1 MNILVCGTR
10 EKLTQEQ
17 QNTVIDVL
25 RHYHTHDP
33 QNGMVLIEG
42 GATGVDSFAYGC
54 AHGWGW
60 GTRRFPADWTTFG
73 NAAGPIRNQ
82 QMLDENDVD
91 LVLAFPGPESRGTW
105 DMVERAV
112 KNRIPVRVY
121 PLG

>member
-10 EKLTQEQ
+10 EHLDIDQRAIIRRIMLGEAKGPM
-17 QNTVIDVL
+17 VI
-25 RHYHTHDP
+25 
-33 QNGMVLIEG
+33 IEG
-42 GATGVDSFAYGC
+42 AASGVDEYAFRVAEDN
-54 AHGWGW
+54 HWGH
-60 GTRRFPADWTTFG
+60 RRFPADWQRFG
-73 NAAGPIRNQ
+73 KSAGPIRNQ

-121 PLG
+121 PL

>member
-10 EKLTQEQ
+10 EELSMPQ
-17 QNTVIDVL
+17 QI
-25 RHYHTHDP
+25 
-33 QNGMVLIEG
+33 LIESVMMELVGKNVCIDG
-42 GATGVDSFAYGC
+42 GAAGVDSYAHEFASRSL
-54 AHGWGW
+54 GW
-60 GTRRFPADWTTFG
+60 GTRRFPADWTRFG
-73 NAAGPIRNQ
+73 KSAGPIRNQ

-121 PLG
+121 PI